1 MKMES
6 EVGQFMGFFKKN
18 KTRRFSRGP
27 DNLDAEQRN
36 KNDQLKTSLAENMMY
51 IKNTL
56 GNSDDVQ
63 TRQFE
68 IGKGLTIKCAVIY
81 MKGLTDEAAIQDFV
95 LKTLMTEVKNTDL
108 EQKIVEGPQLFD
120 VLKNLAV
127 TISDIQDITDY
138 QKLFEGLLLG
148 NVIYLIDGQDKGMS
162 FGVNKWDERQVSEP
176 IAQSIVRGPQDAF
189 NENILTNIALVRR
202 RIKSPALWLEM
213 KKIGKLTKTS
223 VAVMYMK
230 GIANDKTVEEVRQRL
245 KRIDIDGVLEG
256 GNIEELIRDGGKS
269 PFPTVFNTERPDV
282 IAAGLM
288 EGRIAIFVD
297 GTPFNLLVPAL
308 FVQFFQTPE
317 DYYNRSYMGSLIRL
331 LRYGAFFMALLA
343 PSIYIALTTFHQEMI
358 PTPLLL
364 SLAAQREGVPF
375 PAFVEAV
382 LMEVTFEIIREA
394 GLRMPRAIGPAV
406 SIVGTLVIGTSAV
419 DAGMVSA
426 GMVIVVSITEIAS
439 FVFPNYEMGIAVR
452 MIRFLFMA
460 LAASFGFFGISV
472 GLIALVL
479 HLCSLRSFGVPY
491 MSPLAPFI
499 PADQKDALFRL
510 PKWKMS
516 SRPRLINQEN
526 VEREQTPQPRPPQP
540 NEN

>member
-1 MKMES
+1 MES

>member
-1 MKMES
+1 
-6 EVGQFMGFFKKN
+6 MGFFKKN

-56 GNSDDVQ
+56 GYSDDVQ

-426 GMVIVVSITEIAS
+426 GMVIVVSITAIAS

-516 SRPRLINQEN
+516 SRPRLINQDN
-526 VEREQTPQPRPPQP
+526 IEREQTPQPRPPQP